1 MFPGRPVEELL
12 PDPCKIVDCI
22 GIDRIVMIVHR
33 VMGRLCFG
41 LLLGFVVSVSWIGMG
56 SGMELALERPV
67 TDSIGVQFSSINMIR

>member
-1 MFPGRPVEELL
+1 MLFWFYIPRPSSRE
-12 PDPCKIVDCI
+12 I
-22 GIDRIVMIVHR
+22 GIDKIVMIVHR